1 MAEQS
6 HIELVRGAFEAFG
19 KGDLDTV
26 KESFSPDVTWF
37 SAGRSWLVGT
47 YQGIDAVIGLL
58 ATIFAYSEGTYNTE
72 VTDILAGDDVVVVL
86 QKVTASRSDGRSMS
100 VDAVLVADIADGR
113 ISNVRAWPDDI
124 YAEDEFYGAEPPEGW
139 TAPARG

>member
-6 HIELVRGAFEAFG
+6 HIELVRRAFEAFE

-37 SAGRSWLVGT
+37 SAGRNWLVGT

-58 ATIFAYSEGTYNTE
+58 ATIFAYSEGTYRAE
-72 VTDILAGDDVVVVL
+72 ITDILAGDDVVVVL
-86 QKVTASRSDGRSMS
+86 QKVEASRSDGRSMS
-100 VDAVLVADIADGR
+100 VGAVLVAEIADGR
-113 ISNVRAWPDDI
+113 IGNVRAWPDDL
-124 YAEDEFYGAEPPEGW
+124 YSEDEFYGAEPPAGW